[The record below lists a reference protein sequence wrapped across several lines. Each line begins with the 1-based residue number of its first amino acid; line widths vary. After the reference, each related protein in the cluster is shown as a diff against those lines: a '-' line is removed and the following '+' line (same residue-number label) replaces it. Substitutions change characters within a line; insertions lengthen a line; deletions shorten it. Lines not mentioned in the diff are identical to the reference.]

1 MKTLHTGA
9 AIAALTIAALPLP
22 AIAQDGQTGPSPT
35 VMQYREHMFDDGI
48 RSLANRTIALMF
60 NTALVEAGDS
70 PSELPVRETPLN
82 FTYEVDGQV
91 HQGAD
96 AIENTF
102 VDGLLIIKNG
112 TIVYEGNFNRST
124 AETRYNSY
132 SMAKSI
138 NAVMVGLALKE
149 GLIGSVTDQVTT
161 YLPELKGT
169 GYDGATIRDLMEM
182 RSGIA
187 WDENFFSP
195 GTPSYEAHVAS
206 WVQERARYTDAALIT
221 EREHEPGTFNRY
233 NSLDAGVVGWV
244 VERAAGMP
252 VSQFLSTRLW
262 KPAGMQADAFYVI
275 DGEPGVGRE
284 FTAGG
289 FNAVLRDYG
298 RLGLLMLNNGH
309 AKGKPFF
316 PDGFVTNL
324 SSDITDQSEEEG
336 LGYGWFWWT
345 IKGTEAFTALGGEG
359 QFIYVDPATDTVIV
373 KMSHGPVGPAAEPI
387 RAEELAF
394 LRAASEWDGK

>member
-1 MKTLHTGA
+1 MRMLHKGA
-9 AIAALTIAALPLP
+9 AIAALTAAALPVS
-22 AIAQDGQTGPSPT
+22 AFAQDDQAGPSPT
-35 VMQYREHMFDDGI
+35 IMQYREHMFDEGI

-60 NTALVEAGDS
+60 NTAPVEAGDS
-70 PSELPVRETPLN
+70 PLELPVRSAPLN
-82 FTYEVDGQV
+82 FTYEVNGEV
-91 HQGAD
+91 HQASD

-124 AETRYNSY
+124 AETRFNSY

-138 NAVMVGLALKE
+138 NAIMVGLAVKE

-169 GYDGATIRDLMEM
+169 GYDGAYIRDLMEM

-195 GTPSYEAHVAS
+195 GTPSYNAHVAS

-244 VERAAGMP
+244 VERAVGMP

-298 RLGLLMLNNGH
+298 RLGLLMLNDGH
-309 AKGKPFF
+309 AKGMPFF
-316 PDGFVTNL
+316 PDNFVANL
-324 SSDITDQSEEEG
+324 SSDITGGSEEDG

-345 IKGTEAFTALGGEG
+345 VNGTNAFTALGGEG
-359 QFIYVDPATDTVIV
+359 QYIFVDPETETVIV
-373 KMSHGPVGPAAEPI
+373 KMSHGPVGPAADPVG
-387 RAEELAF
+387 AEELAF
-394 LRAASEWDGK
+394 LKAASRWDGR